1 VAFCAALQKFARV
14 DHLIEDLFMLKQHK
28 QSFLNLRTLNAV
40 SLTRRNRLAGSAP
53 LEAKVMLASRTIT
66 ISGNVK
72 ATPKK
77 LKKWQNALHLKGSG
91 TIDLQGKTLTMNN
104 ASGGSITGL
113 RFTNGQIVIQNSNNF
128 KLQNNTIT
136 NSNQKVNIRAIAVRN
151 SSSVTISGNK
161 VSGRLKNGITV
172 NSGSGHNI
180 SNNTLSRQSG
190 TPGAGK
196 GGNTALGEDHG
207 IYVLNKVSNTTIS
220 GNRTSGWSTK
230 PSGHGLKLKD
240 ISNVRVSGNTFNSG
254 IIIRTNP
261 KRNGIFS
268 NVSFTN
274 NRGKGGINADARTK
288 KLGRGNK
295 ASGNSIGKVDIK

>member
-1 VAFCAALQKFARV
+1 MV
-14 DHLIEDLFMLKQHK
+14 DQRLNEDNIMLMRPK
-28 QSFLNLRTLNAV
+28 QSLLNLQLHN
-40 SLTRRNRLAGSAP
+40 TRPSITRNRLTGSVTT
-53 LEAKVMLASRTIT
+53 LEAKVMLASGTIT

-72 ATPKK
+72 ATSKK

-91 TIDLQGKTLTMNN
+91 TIDLQGQTLTMKN

-113 RFTNGQIVIQNSNNF
+113 RFTNGQIVIQNSNNY
-128 KLQNNTIT
+128 KVRNNTIT
-136 NSNQKVNIRAIAVRN
+136 NSNKKVNIRAIAVRG
-151 SSSVTISGNK
+151 SSNVTVSGNK

-172 NSGSGHNI
+172 NSGSGHKI

-207 IYVLNKVSNTTIS
+207 IYVLNNVSNATIS

-240 ISNVRVSGNTFNSG
+240 ISNVKVSGNTFGSG
-254 IIIRTNP
+254 IIIRTNA
-261 KRNGIFS
+261 KRAGRFS

-274 NRGKGGINADARTK
+274 NKGKGGINADGASK
-288 KLGRGNK
+288 KLGRGNT
-295 ASGNSIGKVDIK
+295 ASGNSIGRVDIK